1 MPPRSPHLD
10 ERSLLFSRSEG
21 QAMNKPAPRRLWQ
34 LPAVRA
40 LLIQA
45 LSFPLTLGAV
55 WLLARAGV
63 PVTYMIAA
71 LVQGTWAALLS
82 WRAGLA
88 VWWRAIGFGF
98 APALLLARLLDLPP
112 SVFLAAFLLFLLVY
126 WSTFRTQ
133 VPYYPSGRAVWDR
146 VAGLLPPGRAAN
158 AIDIGSGLGGLVLE
172 LARRRPD
179 CQVDGI
185 ELAPLPWLASFVRA
199 RLGGSRARFL
209 LGDYNRLDF
218 SRYDLVF
225 AYLSPAAM
233 SALWR
238 KAEREMRPGSVL
250 VSYEFIV
257 VDREPDRRFV
267 TTDSK
272 KILYLWHF

>member
-1 MPPRSPHLD
+1 MP
-10 ERSLLFSRSEG
+10 
-21 QAMNKPAPRRLWQ
+21 K

-40 LLIQA
+40 LLMQC
-45 LSFPLTLGAV
+45 LSFPLTLGTV
-55 WLLARAGV
+55 WLLARGGA
-63 PVTYMIAA
+63 PVSYLGAA
-71 LVQGTWAALLS
+71 LAQGSWAALLS

-88 VWWRAIGFGF
+88 SWWRIIQFAF
-98 APALLLARLLDLPP
+98 APALVLTRMLALPP
-112 SVFLAAFLLFLLVY
+112 LVFLAAFLIFLLIY

-133 VPYYPSGRAVWDR
+133 VPYYPSGRAVWDV
-146 VAGLLPPGRAAN
+146 VAGLLPPDRPAA

-179 CQVDGI
+179 CRVDGI
-185 ELAPLPWLASFVRA
+185 ELAPLPWLASYLRA
-199 RLGGSRARFL
+199 RLRGSRARFL
-209 LGDYNRLDF
+209 RGDYNDLDF
-218 SRYDLVF
+218 GRYDLVF

-233 SALWR
+233 TALWR

-250 VSYEFIV
+250 VSYEFTV

-267 TTDSK
+267 TTDRK